1 MVEVRPAVENE
12 GYAIG
17 ALRSRAWQAAYRGVL
32 PDAMLD
38 ALPLDEERWQAIAR
52 GEAGEERLWVAFA
65 GGKIVGY
72 CHTGPSRDADA
83 PEGVHPR
90 LTRGHVLRPQPVVHR
105 QASVQRVERLARSER
120 EAPAPHLVRW
130 GLRRWGGL
138 GLRCASSHQSAAAP
152 TAPARS
158 VASPAPIL
166 IDRPYRRMKPSA
178 SFWL

>member
-83 PEGVHPR
+83 PEGCDEVYALYVEPDLIGFGVGNSLFER
-90 LTRGHVLRPQPVVHR
+90 ALVDLLGRGSTTVTLWVLES
-105 QASVQRVERLARSER
+105 AARARRFYEVAGFAAEGAR
-120 EAPAPHLVRW
+120 RDECEGDTGAATVRYRRDLAPAA
-130 GLRRWGGL
+130 G
-138 GLRCASSHQSAAAP
+138 
-152 TAPARS
+152 
-158 VASPAPIL
+158 
-166 IDRPYRRMKPSA
+166 
-178 SFWL
+178 

>member
-83 PEGVHPR
+83 PEGRDEVYALYVEPDLIGFGVGNSLFGR
-90 LTRGHVLRPQPVVHR
+90 ALVDLLGRGSTTVTLWVLES
-105 QASVQRVERLARSER
+105 AARARRFYEVAGFAADGAR
-120 EAPAPHLVRW
+120 RDECEGVTGATTVRYRRDLAPAA
-130 GLRRWGGL
+130 G
-138 GLRCASSHQSAAAP
+138 
-152 TAPARS
+152 
-158 VASPAPIL
+158 
-166 IDRPYRRMKPSA
+166 
-178 SFWL
+178 

>member
-38 ALPLDEERWQAIAR
+38 ALSLDEERWQVIAR

-83 PEGVHPR
+83 PEGCDEVYALYVEPDLIGFGVGNSLFER
-90 LTRGHVLRPQPVVHR
+90 ALVDLLGRGSTTVTLWVLES
-105 QASVQRVERLARSER
+105 AARARRFYEVAGFAAEGAR
-120 EAPAPHLVRW
+120 RDECEGVTGAATVRYRRDLAPAA
-130 GLRRWGGL
+130 G
-138 GLRCASSHQSAAAP
+138 
-152 TAPARS
+152 
-158 VASPAPIL
+158 
-166 IDRPYRRMKPSA
+166 
-178 SFWL
+178 

>member
-1 MVEVRPAVENE
+1 VVEVRPAVENE

-83 PEGVHPR
+83 PEGCDEVYALYVEPDLIGFGVGNSLFER
-90 LTRGHVLRPQPVVHR
+90 ALVDLLGRGSTTVTLWVLES
-105 QASVQRVERLARSER
+105 AARARRFYEVAGFAAEGAR
-120 EAPAPHLVRW
+120 RDECEGVTGAATVRYRRDLAPAA
-130 GLRRWGGL
+130 G
-138 GLRCASSHQSAAAP
+138 
-152 TAPARS
+152 
-158 VASPAPIL
+158 
-166 IDRPYRRMKPSA
+166 
-178 SFWL
+178 